1 MSTLVLNDP
10 IFIINPSYD
19 KFTLVIHFNDN
30 QPDTFCRTKSKII
43 STLVLNDPIF
53 ISSPSFDK
61 FTPVIRFNDDQPD
74 TFCRTKMLEVEKE
87 QNHVYIGIE

>member
-61 FTPVIRFNDDQPD
+61 FTPVIRFNS
-74 TFCRTKMLEVEKE
+74 TSRTLFAGQKCLV
-87 QNHVYIGIE
+87 